1 MLIFYRNEYYLAYFL
16 SILSFLRFISIG
28 IEPEKKSGA
37 TSEYPATDTPS
48 LNLQVRGWI
57 NIKLSATVVRS
68 VLLKCY
74 RGPQSRSGWISYGVS
89 V

>member
-1 MLIFYRNEYYLAYFL
+1 MESLKNNITV
-16 SILSFLRFISIG
+16 SFKWKIHHVQRHRDSR
-28 IEPEKKSGA
+28 KGA